1 MPFGPPNR
9 PQPPWGQAY
18 VSTAP
23 WVLPP
28 RTGSPLVPRCSHG
41 AGDIRGMPH
50 RAPLPQAPVAAC
62 QGIAVAVGF
71 CVPCPTGRPA
81 GLGCHSSRGDEPPV
95 PPCPCQ
101 RCPEVTAPGVLG
113 SKCPQPR
120 AKPLLG
126 LPTWG
131 WLTPRGHIQ
140 GEGRA
145 WGGQAPPA
153 QFLPMGFGVW
163 VGDAGCPQ
171 APALRSDGHQGQSH
185 QVWVR
190 PRDTRSL
197 SPAPR
202 CHCRHPKIAGGSS
215 SASSQGP
222 RGGL

>member
-1 MPFGPPNR
+1 MFLQPRGCCPPGQGPHSCLAVPAGPVTSVAR
-9 PQPPWGQAY
+9 P
-18 VSTAP
+18 TAP
-23 WVLPP
+23 PCL
-28 RTGSPLVPRCSHG
+28 RLQLQRARGSLWQWDFVSP
-41 AGDIRGMPH
+41 
-50 RAPLPQAPVAAC
+50 APLGARP
-62 QGIAVAVGF
+62 GSAVTAHG
-71 CVPCPTGRPA
+71 
-81 GLGCHSSRGDEPPV
+81 GDEPPV